1 MSVASPSKERR
12 DRLLVA
18 AQSAMAEHGTAVRLN
33 QVADKAG
40 ITSGAILYHYPDF
53 QDLLIDAIRAV
64 SERFYEDRL
73 RAIEGIEDPAE
84 RLIRTIR
91 SGVPLDDTDDGVK
104 LLCALGGA
112 APRHTVYAIL
122 LTALYDRQVTLYQ
135 SILETGSA
143 LSVFS
148 LKSSSL
154 DLSRNLVA
162 LEDAYGYRIMAGH
175 PKMTYEVSV
184 ELVLDYARLGTGHK
198 LRYGDKRES
207 A

>member
-1 MSVASPSKERR
+1 MGSPSKERR
-12 DRLLVA
+12 DRLLLA

-40 ITSGAILYHYPDF
+40 LTSGAILYHYPDL
-53 QDLLIDAIRAV
+53 QDLLIDATRAV
-64 SERFYEDRL
+64 SERFYEERL

-84 RLIRTIR
+84 RLVRTIR
-91 SGVPLDDTDDGVK
+91 SGVPFDDNDDGVK

-175 PKMTYEVSV
+175 PTLTYEVAV
-184 ELVLDYARLGTGHK
+184 ELILEYARLGTGHK
-198 LRYGDKRES
+198 LSLDNKRES
-207 A
+207 V